1 MNIRP
6 ATIAD
11 MDRLEQMDASYATE
25 YVWQM
30 DERIAAEE
38 LSLRFQRMHLPR
50 QTEVTYPLDAGALY
64 SDWQRS
70 DCFLVAQ
77 EFITPLGY
85 IDMVVNRFR
94 WQGWIEHLV
103 VDRPYRGQGV
113 ATQLSAAAERWAR
126 GSELTSMTV
135 AIQSKNDAAV
145 RFFQGRGYTFRGA
158 IDHYYSNGDIT
169 LLFALDL

>member
-1 MNIRP
+1 MNVRP

-11 MDRLEQMDASYATE
+11 MDRLEQMDASYGTE

-30 DERIAAEE
+30 EERAAPGQLCLE
-38 LSLRFQRMHLPR
+38 FQRVHLPR
-50 QTEVTYPLDAGALY
+50 RTEVTYALDAGSLY
-64 SDWQRS
+64 ADWQRS

-85 IDMVVNRFR
+85 LDMVVNRFR

-103 VDRPYRGQGV
+103 VGRAYRRQGV
-113 ATQLSAAAERWAR
+113 ATQLLAAAERWAR
-126 GSELTSMTV
+126 ENGLVSVTAAM
-135 AIQSKNDAAV
+135 QSRDDAAV
-145 RFFQGRGYTFRGA
+145 RLFQGRRYGFRGA
-158 IDHYYSNGDIT
+158 IDHYYHNGDIA

>member
-1 MNIRP
+1 MNVRP

-11 MDRLEQMDASYATE
+11 MDRLEQMDASYGTE

-30 DERIAAEE
+30 EERAAPGQLCLE
-38 LSLRFQRMHLPR
+38 FQRVHLPR
-50 QTEVTYPLDAGALY
+50 RTEVTYALDAGSLY
-64 SDWQRS
+64 ADWQRS

-85 IDMVVNRFR
+85 LDMVVNRFR

-113 ATQLSAAAERWAR
+113 ATQLVAAAEHWAR
-126 GSELTSMTV
+126 GSRLVSMTA
-135 AIQSKNDAAV
+135 AIQSKNDPAA
-145 RFFQGRGYTFRGA
+145 RFFQQRGYTFRGA
-158 IDHYYSNGDIT
+158 VDHYFGNGDIA
-169 LLFALDL
+169 LLFALEL